1 MMSEW
6 DAYSV
11 DAATAG
17 RTIFVDNGGI
27 WHHRLRPGP

>member
-1 MMSEW
+1 MMNEW

-17 RTIFVDNGGI
+17 RTIFVDNAGVG
-27 WHHRLRPGP
+27 RPSST